1 MGYKSKIKELENEL
15 KSKDI
20 EINLLKIAQN
30 SENTNY
36 LIQLNDLKIENK
48 ILIEELEK
56 AKSQSEQAASENE
69 NNNNNKNQYFYYFTI

>member
-30 SENTNY
+30 TENNNY
-36 LIQLNDLKIENK
+36 LMQLNDLKMENK
-48 ILIEELEK
+48 ILLEELEK
-56 AKSQSEQAASENE
+56 AKIMYEQAVSENE
-69 NNNNNKNQYFYYFTI
+69 NNKNQ